1 MRGARARERVESRA
15 YVGDVA
21 CVEAFGRST
30 LVAGVGTSVHYFSLD
45 AGTNALTRLGSIAA
59 FDADG
64 ARVHGARDVDGGRT
78 CAVWG
83 ERRVRVMRRE
93 DDGNGNAGGGWRLRA
108 ETPLAPFAAWVHDV
122 RGVDGARGGIM
133 ALAIGFSDNSV
144 ERWNR
149 VDGGECWT
157 RTARVECE
165 TRCLLYTLAL
175 SASETWDNLT
185 VAAGTIFNDIQLWRV
200 SEGGVRASCVG
211 HEGSLMRVRFGDDGD
226 GESVYSA
233 SDDRTARVWT
243 IPSGVLDA
251 TTMETSAVPIR
262 PSAVLA
268 GHVARVWDCVRVNGE
283 RPVYASAGEDCSV
296 RVWDANAAQGA
307 ETLAEGVARR
317 AACEL
322 AALRGHRGRGIWR
335 VCKLTSANGE
345 TLLASGGADGSVKV
359 WNMSDWTSSSAGAA
373 DSTALHESVT
383 ECPDSKMLVDDDEND
398 GEAQMAEDEDI
409 ETETKS
415 KKRKKKSKR
424 RKSFFGPNDEYVRV
438 VRIARYGVM
447 YVATNLGKFYRV
459 TMAPRGG
466 TWRWECACESPSP
479 LMSMS
484 VEETDAHDIVLLS
497 DLEGV
502 IRVAYVSRETGVCE
516 RVVSFQASEPRVLMD
531 VFSTA
536 GRVYASIVGGVVKCW
551 NLDDLERCVFTLTNP
566 YKHRVLS
573 IDHSDESNIV
583 LVGDQKGN
591 LIVFDASE
599 DAVDELSVI
608 AKKWAAHEKASI
620 NDCRIL
626 PGPTF
631 VSGGRDSNACTWSL
645 TDDGELVLVSKWTAP
660 SKAGAVFLALDA
672 AGELSH
678 AAGFR
683 ELDFV
688 AYSVNDQRQTMR
700 IPCSA
705 QNVPHDVLMGDG
717 DRVMFVHRYKT
728 SLRVSMRWSERS
740 SNAEAVNLWSHG
752 CVFPSRAFSLFY
764 AQRDPMIFQIY
775 VVM

>member
-1 MRGARARERVESRA
+1 MRVARARERVESRA

-243 IPSGVLDA
+243 IPSDVLDA

-373 DSTALHESVT
+373 DSTTLHESVT

-424 RKSFFGPNDEYVRV
+424 RKVSSVR
-438 VRIARYGVM
+438 
-447 YVATNLGKFYRV
+447 T
-459 TMAPRGG
+459 TS
-466 TWRWECACESPSP
+466 TCASC
-479 LMSMS
+479 
-484 VEETDAHDIVLLS
+484 A
-497 DLEGV
+497 
-502 IRVAYVSRETGVCE
+502 SRDTV
-516 RVVSFQASEPRVLMD
+516 
-531 VFSTA
+531 
-536 GRVYASIVGGVVKCW
+536 
-551 NLDDLERCVFTLTNP
+551 
-566 YKHRVLS
+566 
-573 IDHSDESNIV
+573 
-583 LVGDQKGN
+583 
-591 LIVFDASE
+591 
-599 DAVDELSVI
+599 
-608 AKKWAAHEKASI
+608 
-620 NDCRIL
+620 
-626 PGPTF
+626 
-631 VSGGRDSNACTWSL
+631 
-645 TDDGELVLVSKWTAP
+645 
-660 SKAGAVFLALDA
+660 
-672 AGELSH
+672 
-678 AAGFR
+678 
-683 ELDFV
+683 
-688 AYSVNDQRQTMR
+688 
-700 IPCSA
+700 
-705 QNVPHDVLMGDG
+705 
-717 DRVMFVHRYKT
+717 
-728 SLRVSMRWSERS
+728 
-740 SNAEAVNLWSHG
+740 
-752 CVFPSRAFSLFY
+752 
-764 AQRDPMIFQIY
+764 
-775 VVM
+775 